1 MELLYRKGVTMMN
14 KSDEIFNLFLTLNKE
29 EKSHVL
35 NFVKQ
40 LVFEEQ
46 KSGNNE

>member
-1 MELLYRKGVTMMN
+1 MMN
-14 KSDEIFNLFLTLNKE
+14 KSEYTEKLSDEIFNLFLTLNKE
-29 EKSHVL
+29 EKSLVL

>member
-29 EKSHVL
+29 EKSLVID
-35 NFVKQ
+35 FAKQ
-40 LVFEEQ
+40 LVVEGQ

>member
-1 MELLYRKGVTMMN
+1 MN

-29 EKSHVL
+29 EKSLVID
-35 NFVKQ
+35 FAKQ
-40 LVFEEQ
+40 LVFEEH

>member
-29 EKSHVL
+29 EKSLVL

-40 LVFEEQ
+40 LVFEEH

>member
-1 MELLYRKGVTMMN
+1 MMN
-14 KSDEIFNLFLTLNKE
+14 KSDEIFDLFSTLNNE
-29 EKSHVL
+29 DKSLVL

-40 LVFEEQ
+40 LVFEEH